1 MEQIYT
7 AHGCYWKKCSFCDIQ
22 LDYIS
27 RYVPAEII
35 RLVDQIEEC
44 IEQTGETGF
53 HFVDEAAP
61 PKLLRDFAIEVLRRK
76 PLNISFWGNIRF
88 EKSFT
93 PDLCRLLAK
102 AGLIM
107 VTGGL
112 EVADERLLKIDEQ
125 GCISS
130 SGHSN
135 HTSLSERMACWS
147 MRI

>member
-1 MEQIYT
+1 M
-7 AHGCYWKKCSFCDIQ
+7 
-22 LDYIS
+22 
-27 RYVPAEII
+27 
-35 RLVDQIEEC
+35 VDQIEEC

-61 PKLLRDFAIEVLRRK
+61 PKLLRDFAIEVLRRR
-76 PLNISFWGNIRF
+76 LNISFWGNIRF

-112 EVADERLLKIDEQ
+112 EVADERLLKLMNK
-125 GCISS
+125 GCLFHRSFK
-130 SGHSN
+130 
-135 HTSLSERMACWS
+135 LLEPSERMACWYT
-147 MRI
+147 RI